1 MIIINLLRVF
11 NGSLEI
17 NIETDSN
24 YKFKNIYIWNSSDT
38 DRWIPSETTIDL
50 GSYLDK
56 VNNKEIKNIPLNSV
70 TNDILYYIQFTI
82 EWDGTGIE
90 IEDNVLYSNASV
102 ADLST
107 SYSKKIAV
115 VKDLYNPNSLNK
127 DLLYNIYISEN
138 LMKMALSLERFEDAN
153 YYCNELKKLI
163 V

>member
-11 NGSLEI
+11 NGSLEV

-24 YKFKNIYIWNSSDT
+24 YKFKNLYIWSSSDSNVWT
-38 DRWIPSETTIDL
+38 PSLTTVDL
-50 GSYLDK
+50 GSHLDK
-56 VNNKEIKNIPLNSV
+56 VSNKEIKNIPLNDI
-70 TNDILYYIQFTI
+70 TTDILYYIQFTI
-82 EWDGTGIE
+82 EWNGTGSE
-90 IEDNVLYSNASV
+90 IVDNVLFSNASV

-107 SYSKKIAV
+107 SYSKKVAV
-115 VKDLYNPNSLNK
+115 VKDLYNPLSLNK

-163 V
+163 I